1 MNITCFFP
9 SLLASSGGH
18 DYLYGL
24 FFLIIALVI
33 GAATS
38 HFLKKVPLPFTVLL
52 LLIGL
57 GMGGLNRIYIDKTG
71 TATAEHTEAGHAEHG
86 EPGHADHAAG
96 AHEEHDAEA
105 GHEEH
110 AAGAHDDGLWHK
122 IVHTLSAAITWGGS
136 MDGHLIL
143 YVFLPILIFEAGFA
157 LDVHT
162 FKKSVGNALYMAGPG
177 IVTATLMTGLC
188 FWGMVQFFGGE
199 GGVLSQWHVDTPS
212 AMSFVWLASMLLG
225 AVASATDPVAVVA
238 LRTSLSLTVLSVFI
252 MAPSRPAAVCKQ
264 LLLRAM
270 LLIFTVLKYSAKYPL
285 IRKYLSTQMQSDLAK
300 RLEGC
305 L

>member
-1 MNITCFFP
+1 MNLISISP
-9 SLLASSGGH
+9 SFLASSGGH
-18 DYLYGL
+18 GYLYGL
-24 FFLIIALVI
+24 FFLILALVL

-57 GMGGLNRIYIDKTG
+57 GMGGLNRIYIDKTN
-71 TATAEHTEAGHAEHG
+71 TATAEHTEAGHEEHG
-86 EPGHADHAAG
+86 EAGHAKSGHQEQAEPGHH
-96 AHEEHDAEA
+96 EHDKNGHDEHAEA
-105 GHEEH
+105 GHDEH
-110 AAGAHDDGLWHK
+110 ADGGGHHDGLWHK
-122 IVHTLSAAITWGGS
+122 IVHTLSAAITWGGN

-238 LRTSLSLTVLSVFI
+238 LLKELGASKKIGNIDRRRI
-252 MAPSRPAAVCKQ
+252 AP
-264 LLLRAM
+264 
-270 LLIFTVLKYSAKYPL
+270 
-285 IRKYLSTQMQSDLAK
+285 
-300 RLEGC
+300 
-305 L
+305 